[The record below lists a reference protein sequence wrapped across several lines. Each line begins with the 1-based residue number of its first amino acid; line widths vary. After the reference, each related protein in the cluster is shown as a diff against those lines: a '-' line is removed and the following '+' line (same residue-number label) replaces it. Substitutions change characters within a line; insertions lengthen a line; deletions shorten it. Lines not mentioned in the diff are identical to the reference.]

1 MSNLKQL
8 NKNYTEDFKKNR
20 GHLMKTLCAVYKGS
34 YGKIFL
40 SSVCFAI
47 KHSPVW
53 ILPILTANLINLAA
67 SGTAADKT
75 KIIYNAVAFGILL
88 IINVP
93 LNYLHVHFY
102 ASSIR
107 NAEAGLRMALVT
119 KIQQLSINYHKH
131 TENGRI
137 QAKLMRDVEQ
147 FQTLSEQLFVNA
159 LMFVLTIA
167 FTIGVTLAKSK
178 IVFAFFLI
186 AVPVAVTITMLF
198 RKKIR
203 KKNKD
208 FRGEMETAGA
218 KMIEM
223 VELVPVAR
231 AHALEEWEV
240 ERMSRQI
247 NNVKSKGYAMDT
259 FQALFGSVSWLTFQL
274 LQMSCLVFSAVLAF
288 KKLIPVG
295 DVVLYQSY
303 FSTIVGSIS
312 AIIGLIPII
321 AKGLESLSS
330 IGELLLET
338 DTENNDGKKKFAQ
351 LNGVYDF
358 KNVTFHYSD
367 KSDRDVLKDFTLHID
382 KGETV
387 ALVGESGAG
396 KSTALN
402 LVIGF
407 ELPTSGTL
415 TIDGVN
421 INDIDLH
428 SYRSFIGVVPQNPI
442 IFSGTIK
449 DNITYGMKN
458 VSRKQLDEVI
468 KAALLE
474 ELVAELPDGV
484 DTLLTEHGSNLS
496 GGQRQRISIA
506 RALIRNPQVIVLDE
520 ATSALD
526 SVSEQKIQ
534 AAIEN
539 LTRNRTTFV
548 VAHRLSTIKNADKI
562 AVVKDGRCVET
573 GTFSEL
579 MDKKGEFYK
588 FKQIQS

>member
-1 MSNLKQL
+1 MKQL

-159 LMFVLTIA
+159 LMFALTIA

-407 ELPTSGTL
+407 DLPTSGTL

-474 ELVAELPDGV
+474 ELVAELPDGI

-534 AAIEN
+534 EAIEN

>member
-1 MSNLKQL
+1 MKQL

-338 DTENNDGKKKFAQ
+338 DTENNEGKKK
-351 LNGVYDF
+351 LTKLDGVYDF

-407 ELPTSGTL
+407 DLPTSGTL

>member
-1 MSNLKQL
+1 MKQL

-186 AVPVAVTITMLF
+186 AVPVAVTVTMLF

-407 ELPTSGTL
+407 DLPTSGTL

-579 MDKKGEFYK
+579 MNKKGEFYK

>member
-1 MSNLKQL
+1 MKQRT
-8 NKNYTEDFKKNR
+8 KNYTDDFKKNR

-131 TENGRI
+131 TQNGRI

-159 LMFVLTIA
+159 LMFALTIA

-178 IVFAFFLI
+178 IVFVFFLI

-231 AHALEEWEV
+231 AHALEEWEI

-407 ELPTSGTL
+407 DLPTSGTL

>member
-1 MSNLKQL
+1 
-8 NKNYTEDFKKNR
+8 
-20 GHLMKTLCAVYKGS
+20 MKTLCAVYKGS

>member
-1 MSNLKQL
+1 MKQH
-8 NKNYTEDFKKNR
+8 NKNYTEAFRQNR
-20 GHLMKTLCAVYKGS
+20 GHLLKTLGAIYKGS
-34 YGKIFL
+34 YGKILL

-47 KHSPVW
+47 KHSPCW

-67 SGTAADKT
+67 SATQEDKS
-75 KIIYNAVAFGILL
+75 KMIINAVAFGILL
-88 IINVP
+88 LINIP

-102 ASSIR
+102 ASAIR
-107 NAEAGLRMALVT
+107 EAEAGVRLAIVE

-137 QAKLMRDVEQ
+137 QTKLMRDVEQ

-159 LMFVLTIA
+159 LMFILTIIV
-167 FTIGVTLAKSK
+167 TIGVTLSKSL
-178 IVFAFFLI
+178 IVFAFFLV
-186 AVPVAVTITMLF
+186 AVPVAVVITMVF

-203 KKNKD
+203 KKNKA
-208 FRGEMETAGA
+208 FRCEMENAGA

-223 VELVPVAR
+223 VELVPVSR

-240 ERMSRQI
+240 ERMSKQI
-247 NNVKSKGYAMDT
+247 NNVRKKGYSMD
-259 FQALFGSVSWLTFQL
+259 TFQL
-274 LQMSCLVFSAVLAF
+274 LQMSCLVFTAMLAF
-288 KKLIPVG
+288 KKIIPVG

-303 FSTIVGSIS
+303 FATIVGSIS
-312 AIIGLIPII
+312 SIIGLIPII

-330 IGELLLET
+330 IGEILLE
-338 DTENNDGKKKFAQ
+338 DDVEDNEGKKK
-351 LNGVYDF
+351 LEHLDGVFDF
-358 KNVTFHYSD
+358 KNVSFHYQD
-367 KSDRDVLKDFTLHID
+367 KIEREILKDFSVHVD

-387 ALVGESGAG
+387 ALVGESGSG
-396 KSTALN
+396 KTTALN

-407 ELPTSGTL
+407 DQPTQGTL
-415 TIDGVN
+415 TIDGTDIKN
-421 INDIDLH
+421 INLH

-442 IFSGTIK
+442 IFNGTIK
-449 DNITYGMKN
+449 DNITYGMKK
-458 VSRKQLDEVI
+458 VSRKKLDKII
-468 KAALLE
+468 KAALLD

-506 RALIRNPQVIVLDE
+506 RALMRDPQVIVLDE

-526 SVSEQKIQ
+526 SVSERKIQ

-548 VAHRLSTIKNADKI
+548 VAHRLSTIKTADKI
-562 AVVKDGRCVET
+562 VVVKDGRCAET
-573 GTFSEL
+573 GTYDEL
-579 MDKKGEFYK
+579 MEKKGEFFK

>member
-1 MSNLKQL
+1 MKQRT
-8 NKNYTEDFKKNR
+8 KNYTDDFKKNR

-407 ELPTSGTL
+407 DLPTSGTL

>member
-1 MSNLKQL
+1 
-8 NKNYTEDFKKNR
+8 
-20 GHLMKTLCAVYKGS
+20 MKTLCAVYKGS

-274 LQMSCLVFSAVLAF
+274 LQMGCLVFSAVLAF

-338 DTENNDGKKKFAQ
+338 DTENNEGKKK
-351 LNGVYDF
+351 LTKLDGVYDF

-407 ELPTSGTL
+407 DLPTSGTL

-539 LTRNRTTFV
+539 LTRDRTTFV

>member
-1 MSNLKQL
+1 MKQRT
-8 NKNYTEDFKKNR
+8 KNYTDDFKKNR

-159 LMFVLTIA
+159 LMFALTIA

-407 ELPTSGTL
+407 DLPTSGTL

-468 KAALLE
+468 KAALLD

>member
-1 MSNLKQL
+1 MKQRT
-8 NKNYTEDFKKNR
+8 KNYTDDFKKNR

-88 IINVP
+88 MINVP

-240 ERMSRQI
+240 ERMSEQI

-338 DTENNDGKKKFAQ
+338 DTENNEGKKK
-351 LNGVYDF
+351 LTKLDGVYDF

-407 ELPTSGTL
+407 DLPTSGTL

-442 IFSGTIK
+442 IFSGTIR

-458 VSRKQLDEVI
+458 VSRKELDEVI
-468 KAALLE
+468 KAALLD

>member
-1 MSNLKQL
+1 MKQRT
-8 NKNYTEDFKKNR
+8 KNYTDDFKKNR

-338 DTENNDGKKKFAQ
+338 DTENNDGKKKFVQ

-407 ELPTSGTL
+407 DLPTSGTL

>member
-1 MSNLKQL
+1 MKQRT
-8 NKNYTEDFKKNR
+8 KNYTDDFKKNR

-240 ERMSRQI
+240 ERMSEQI

-407 ELPTSGTL
+407 DLPTSGTL

-468 KAALLE
+468 KAALLD

>member
-1 MSNLKQL
+1 MKQRT
-8 NKNYTEDFKKNR
+8 KNYTDDFKKNR

-231 AHALEEWEV
+231 AHALEEWEI

-579 MDKKGEFYK
+579 MNKKGEFYK

>member
-1 MSNLKQL
+1 MKQRT
-8 NKNYTEDFKKNR
+8 KNYTDDFKKNR

-240 ERMSRQI
+240 ERMSEQI

-407 ELPTSGTL
+407 DLPTSGTL

-458 VSRKQLDEVI
+458 LSRKQLDEVI

-579 MDKKGEFYK
+579 MNKKGEFYK

>member
-1 MSNLKQL
+1 MKQL

-159 LMFVLTIA
+159 LMFALTIA

-178 IVFAFFLI
+178 IVFVFFLI

-240 ERMSRQI
+240 ERMSEQI

-338 DTENNDGKKKFAQ
+338 DTENNEGKKK
-351 LNGVYDF
+351 LTKLDGVYDF

-407 ELPTSGTL
+407 DLPTSGTL

-442 IFSGTIK
+442 IFSGTIR

-458 VSRKQLDEVI
+458 VSRKELDEVI
-468 KAALLE
+468 KAALLD

-539 LTRNRTTFV
+539 LTRDRTTLV

>member
-1 MSNLKQL
+1 MKQL

-407 ELPTSGTL
+407 DLPTSGTL

-442 IFSGTIK
+442 IFSGTIR

-458 VSRKQLDEVI
+458 VSRKELDEVI
-468 KAALLE
+468 KAALLD

-539 LTRNRTTFV
+539 LTRDRTTFV

-562 AVVKDGRCVET
+562 AVVKDGKCVET

>member
-1 MSNLKQL
+1 MKQRT
-8 NKNYTEDFKKNR
+8 KNYTDDFKKNR

-407 ELPTSGTL
+407 DLPTSGTL

-496 GGQRQRISIA
+496 GGQRQRFSIA

>member
-1 MSNLKQL
+1 MKQRT
-8 NKNYTEDFKKNR
+8 KNYTDDFKKNR

-240 ERMSRQI
+240 ERMSEQI

-407 ELPTSGTL
+407 DLPTSGTL

>member
-1 MSNLKQL
+1 MKQRT
-8 NKNYTEDFKKNR
+8 KNYTEDFKKNR

-338 DTENNDGKKKFAQ
+338 DTENNDGKKKFTQ

-407 ELPTSGTL
+407 DLPTSGTL

-539 LTRNRTTFV
+539 LTRDRTTFV

-562 AVVKDGRCVET
+562 AVVKDGKCVET

>member
-1 MSNLKQL
+1 MKQRT
-8 NKNYTEDFKKNR
+8 KNYTDDFKKNR
-20 GHLMKTLCAVYKGS
+20 GHLMKTLCAIYKGS

-407 ELPTSGTL
+407 DLPTSGTL

-474 ELVAELPDGV
+474 ELVAELPDGI

>member
-1 MSNLKQL
+1 MKQRT
-8 NKNYTEDFKKNR
+8 KNYTDDFKKNR

-274 LQMSCLVFSAVLAF
+274 LQMGCLVFSAVLAF

-407 ELPTSGTL
+407 DLPTSGTL

>member
-1 MSNLKQL
+1 
-8 NKNYTEDFKKNR
+8 
-20 GHLMKTLCAVYKGS
+20 MKTLCAVYKGS

-407 ELPTSGTL
+407 DLPTSGTL

>member
-1 MSNLKQL
+1 MKQL

-159 LMFVLTIA
+159 LMFALTIA

-178 IVFAFFLI
+178 IVFVFFLI

-240 ERMSRQI
+240 ERMSEQI

-338 DTENNDGKKKFAQ
+338 DTENNEGKKK
-351 LNGVYDF
+351 LTKLDGVYDF

-407 ELPTSGTL
+407 DLPTSGTL

-442 IFSGTIK
+442 IFSGTIR

-458 VSRKQLDEVI
+458 VSRKELDEVI
-468 KAALLE
+468 KAALLD

-539 LTRNRTTFV
+539 LTRDRTTFV

>member
-1 MSNLKQL
+1 MKQRT
-8 NKNYTEDFKKNR
+8 KNYTDDFKKNR

-407 ELPTSGTL
+407 DLPTSGTL

-468 KAALLE
+468 KAALLD

>member
-1 MSNLKQL
+1 MKQRT
-8 NKNYTEDFKKNR
+8 KNYTDDFKKNR

-231 AHALEEWEV
+231 AHALEEWEI

-407 ELPTSGTL
+407 DLPTSGTL

>member
-1 MSNLKQL
+1 MKQRT
-8 NKNYTEDFKKNR
+8 KNYTDDFKKNR

-178 IVFAFFLI
+178 IVFVFFLI

-240 ERMSRQI
+240 ERMSEQI

-338 DTENNDGKKKFAQ
+338 DTENNDCKKKFAQ

-407 ELPTSGTL
+407 DLPTSGTL

-468 KAALLE
+468 KAALLD

>member
-1 MSNLKQL
+1 
-8 NKNYTEDFKKNR
+8 
-20 GHLMKTLCAVYKGS
+20 MKTLCAVYKGS

-159 LMFVLTIA
+159 LMFALTIA

-178 IVFAFFLI
+178 IVFVFFLI

-240 ERMSRQI
+240 ERMSEQI

-338 DTENNDGKKKFAQ
+338 DTEDNEGKKK
-351 LNGVYDF
+351 LTKLDGVYDF

-367 KSDRDVLKDFTLHID
+367 KSNRDVLKDFTLHID

-407 ELPTSGTL
+407 DLPTSGTL

-468 KAALLE
+468 KAALLD

-539 LTRNRTTFV
+539 LTRDRTTFV

-579 MDKKGEFYK
+579 MDKQGEFYK

>member
-1 MSNLKQL
+1 
-8 NKNYTEDFKKNR
+8 
-20 GHLMKTLCAVYKGS
+20 
-34 YGKIFL
+34 
-40 SSVCFAI
+40 
-47 KHSPVW
+47 
-53 ILPILTANLINLAA
+53 
-67 SGTAADKT
+67 
-75 KIIYNAVAFGILL
+75 
-88 IINVP
+88 
-93 LNYLHVHFY
+93 
-102 ASSIR
+102 
-107 NAEAGLRMALVT
+107 
-119 KIQQLSINYHKH
+119 
-131 TENGRI
+131 
-137 QAKLMRDVEQ
+137 MRDVEQ

-159 LMFVLTIA
+159 LMFALTIA

-178 IVFAFFLI
+178 IVFVFFLI

-240 ERMSRQI
+240 ERMSEQI

-338 DTENNDGKKKFAQ
+338 DTENNEGKKK
-351 LNGVYDF
+351 LTKLDGVYDF

-407 ELPTSGTL
+407 DLPTSGTL

-442 IFSGTIK
+442 IFSGTIR

-458 VSRKQLDEVI
+458 VSRKELDEVI
-468 KAALLE
+468 KAALLD

-539 LTRNRTTFV
+539 LTRDRTTFV

>member
-1 MSNLKQL
+1 MKQL

-159 LMFVLTIA
+159 LMFALTIA

-178 IVFAFFLI
+178 IVFVFFLI

-240 ERMSRQI
+240 ERMSEQI

-338 DTENNDGKKKFAQ
+338 DTENNEGKKK
-351 LNGVYDF
+351 LTKLDGVYDF

-407 ELPTSGTL
+407 DLPTSGTL

-458 VSRKQLDEVI
+458 VSRKQLDKVI

>member
-1 MSNLKQL
+1 MKQL

-159 LMFVLTIA
+159 LMFALTIA

-407 ELPTSGTL
+407 DLPTSGTL

>member
-1 MSNLKQL
+1 MKQL

-159 LMFVLTIA
+159 LMFALTIA

-178 IVFAFFLI
+178 IVFVFFLI

-240 ERMSRQI
+240 ERMSEQI

-338 DTENNDGKKKFAQ
+338 DTENNEGKKK
-351 LNGVYDF
+351 LTKLDGVYDF

-407 ELPTSGTL
+407 DLPTSGTL

-474 ELVAELPDGV
+474 ELVAELPDGI

>member
-1 MSNLKQL
+1 MKQL

-178 IVFAFFLI
+178 IVFVFFLI

-338 DTENNDGKKKFAQ
+338 DTENNEGKKK
-351 LNGVYDF
+351 LTKLDGVYDF

-407 ELPTSGTL
+407 DLPTSGTL

-468 KAALLE
+468 KAALLD

-539 LTRNRTTFV
+539 LTRDRTTFV

-562 AVVKDGRCVET
+562 AVVKDGKCVET
-573 GTFSEL
+573 GTFGEL

>member
-1 MSNLKQL
+1 MKQL

-159 LMFVLTIA
+159 LMFALTIA

-178 IVFAFFLI
+178 IVFVFFLI

-240 ERMSRQI
+240 ERMSEQI

-407 ELPTSGTL
+407 DLPTSGTL

>member
-1 MSNLKQL
+1 
-8 NKNYTEDFKKNR
+8 
-20 GHLMKTLCAVYKGS
+20 
-34 YGKIFL
+34 
-40 SSVCFAI
+40 
-47 KHSPVW
+47 
-53 ILPILTANLINLAA
+53 
-67 SGTAADKT
+67 
-75 KIIYNAVAFGILL
+75 
-88 IINVP
+88 
-93 LNYLHVHFY
+93 
-102 ASSIR
+102 
-107 NAEAGLRMALVT
+107 
-119 KIQQLSINYHKH
+119 
-131 TENGRI
+131 
-137 QAKLMRDVEQ
+137 
-147 FQTLSEQLFVNA
+147 
-159 LMFVLTIA
+159 
-167 FTIGVTLAKSK
+167 
-178 IVFAFFLI
+178 
-186 AVPVAVTITMLF
+186 
-198 RKKIR
+198 
-203 KKNKD
+203 
-208 FRGEMETAGA
+208 
-218 KMIEM
+218 
-223 VELVPVAR
+223 
-231 AHALEEWEV
+231 
-240 ERMSRQI
+240 
-247 NNVKSKGYAMDT
+247 
-259 FQALFGSVSWLTFQL
+259 
-274 LQMSCLVFSAVLAF
+274 MSCLVFSAVLAF

-407 ELPTSGTL
+407 DLPTSGTL

-579 MDKKGEFYK
+579 MDKEGEFYK

>member
-1 MSNLKQL
+1 MKQRT
-8 NKNYTEDFKKNR
+8 KNYTEDFKKNR

-407 ELPTSGTL
+407 DLPTSGTL

>member
-1 MSNLKQL
+1 MKQRT
-8 NKNYTEDFKKNR
+8 KNYTDDFKKNR
-20 GHLMKTLCAVYKGS
+20 GHLMKTLCAIYKGS

-407 ELPTSGTL
+407 DLPTSGTL

-468 KAALLE
+468 KAALLD

>member
-1 MSNLKQL
+1 MKQRT
-8 NKNYTEDFKKNR
+8 KNYTDDFKKNR

-178 IVFAFFLI
+178 IVFVFFLI

-240 ERMSRQI
+240 ERMSEQI

-407 ELPTSGTL
+407 DLPTSGTL

-468 KAALLE
+468 KAALLD

>member
-1 MSNLKQL
+1 MKQRT
-8 NKNYTEDFKKNR
+8 KNYTDDFKKNR

-231 AHALEEWEV
+231 AHALEEWEI

-358 KNVTFHYSD
+358 ENVTFHYSD

-407 ELPTSGTL
+407 DLPTSGTL

-468 KAALLE
+468 KAALLD

>member
-1 MSNLKQL
+1 MKQRT
-8 NKNYTEDFKKNR
+8 KNYTDDFKKNR

-231 AHALEEWEV
+231 LTLLKSG
-240 ERMSRQI
+240 RLSGCPSRLTMLNQRATLWTPFRLF
-247 NNVKSKGYAMDT
+247 S
-259 FQALFGSVSWLTFQL
+259 ALFRGSP
-274 LQMSCLVFSAVLAF
+274 FSF
-288 KKLIPVG
+288 CK
-295 DVVLYQSY
+295 
-303 FSTIVGSIS
+303 
-312 AIIGLIPII
+312 
-321 AKGLESLSS
+321 
-330 IGELLLET
+330 
-338 DTENNDGKKKFAQ
+338 
-351 LNGVYDF
+351 
-358 KNVTFHYSD
+358 
-367 KSDRDVLKDFTLHID
+367 
-382 KGETV
+382 
-387 ALVGESGAG
+387 
-396 KSTALN
+396 
-402 LVIGF
+402 
-407 ELPTSGTL
+407 
-415 TIDGVN
+415 
-421 INDIDLH
+421 
-428 SYRSFIGVVPQNPI
+428 
-442 IFSGTIK
+442 
-449 DNITYGMKN
+449 
-458 VSRKQLDEVI
+458 
-468 KAALLE
+468 
-474 ELVAELPDGV
+474 
-484 DTLLTEHGSNLS
+484 
-496 GGQRQRISIA
+496 
-506 RALIRNPQVIVLDE
+506 
-520 ATSALD
+520 
-526 SVSEQKIQ
+526 
-534 AAIEN
+534 
-539 LTRNRTTFV
+539 
-548 VAHRLSTIKNADKI
+548 
-562 AVVKDGRCVET
+562 
-573 GTFSEL
+573 
-579 MDKKGEFYK
+579 
-588 FKQIQS
+588 

>member
-1 MSNLKQL
+1 
-8 NKNYTEDFKKNR
+8 
-20 GHLMKTLCAVYKGS
+20 MKTLCAVYKES

-407 ELPTSGTL
+407 DLPTSGTL